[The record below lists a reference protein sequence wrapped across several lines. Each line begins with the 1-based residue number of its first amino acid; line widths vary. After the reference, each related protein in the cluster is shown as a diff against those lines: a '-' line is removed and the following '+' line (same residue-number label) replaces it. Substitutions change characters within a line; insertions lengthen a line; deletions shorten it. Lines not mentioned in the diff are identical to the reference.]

1 MIDWMVEQWRLQMT
15 LEHAAAYLPP
25 GDEDRDLLER
35 VATAL
40 ARSASL
46 SDARST
52 EQDELQDG
60 QVPRQ

>member
-1 MIDWMVEQWRLQMT
+1 MIDWTAEQWRLQMT

-40 ARSASL
+40 GRSASL
-46 SDARST
+46 SDARSSEPT
-52 EQDELQDG
+52 ELQDG
-60 QVPRQ
+60 QVPHQ